1 MSGEEAYKNFINGD
15 KNAFDRL
22 IELYRAELTAYAMSI
37 VGDSFTADDVVADAF
52 CYLIVHKGKY
62 NFSVPLKYYLLMIC
76 RSRAIDYLRKQKRLK
91 PLDGEARLSTES
103 DFSAVEKDERK
114 NAVMQEIKLLPEKM
128 RTAIYFVYF
137 EGMSYADAA
146 KAMRI
151 NVKKV
156 NNLLYEAKK
165 KLKMQL
171 KDYAE

>member
-1 MSGEEAYKNFINGD
+1 M
-15 KNAFDRL
+15 
-22 IELYRAELTAYAMSI
+22 
-37 VGDSFTADDVVADAF
+37 
-52 CYLIVHKGKY
+52 
-62 NFSVPLKYYLLMIC
+62 
-76 RSRAIDYLRKQKRLK
+76 
-91 PLDGEARLSTES
+91 STES